1 MATKSELKS
10 ALSALADGL
19 ASRRPA
25 ILRAWRTEVD
35 VYPLLTTGSTMPRS
49 QFNDHI
55 PAVLDVFE
63 DRLRQSGPVD
73 DMEREQHEHAAAH
86 GLQRW
91 QQGYNLREVTR
102 EWGHLH
108 VILVDELEAFAHREP
123 KPVAEAMSI
132 ARRALAE
139 LFSQAVSES
148 TSQYFE
154 LQQTE
159 AAGHVRDL
167 ALTLNGVREL
177 ERRRVELWRQAAHDL
192 RGHVGTVANVSAGLA
207 VEGAPV
213 DLRDDFVR
221 QLQRSIASLT
231 AMLDDVLDL
240 ARLEAGHEKPEFVD
254 FDAAALLRELCEQ
267 MRALA
272 QERGLGMR
280 VEGPAELRVIG
291 DPVKTHRI
299 AQNLILNAIKYTTEG
314 SVNVTWGD
322 SRENDAGRWM
332 LCIQDTG
339 PGFHYGPAAPLA
351 DALEAASRGSRQID
365 EDAGVDSSAPA
376 DPGDGPDDSTM
387 AASSVAIQ
395 PVNQK
400 RGEGIGLSIVK
411 RLAGLIDAAIEMES
425 TPAVGSVVRVVLP
438 RRPGERATP

>member
-1 MATKSELKS
+1 MPAKSELKS
-10 ALSALADGL
+10 ALSALAAEL

-25 ILRAWRTEVD
+25 ILRAWREAVD
-35 VYPLLTTGSTMPRS
+35 ADPRLTTGSTLPRS
-49 QFNDHI
+49 QFHDHI
-55 PAVLDVFE
+55 PAVLDAFE
-63 DRLRQSGPVD
+63 DRLRQSEPVD
-73 DMEREQHEHAAAH
+73 AVRREQHEHAAAH

-91 QQGYNLREVTR
+91 QQGYNLREVAR

-108 VILVDELEAFAHREP
+108 VILVDELEAFALREP
-123 KPVAEAMSI
+123 KPAAEAMSI

-167 ALTLNGVREL
+167 ALTLDGVREQ

-192 RGHVGTVANVSAGLA
+192 RGHVGTVANVTAGLA

-213 DLRDDFVR
+213 DLREEFVR

-240 ARLEAGHEKPEFVD
+240 ARLEAGHERPEFVD
-254 FDAAALLRELCEQ
+254 FDAAALLRELCAQ
-267 MRALA
+267 MQPLA
-272 QERGLGMR
+272 HERGLAMR
-280 VEGPAELRVIG
+280 ADGPAELRVVG

-299 AQNLILNAIKYTTEG
+299 AQNLILNAIKYTTDG
-314 SVNVTWGD
+314 GVSVTWGD

-332 LCIQDTG
+332 LCVQDTG
-339 PGFHYGPAAPLA
+339 PGFHYGPGAPMA
-351 DALEAASRGSRQID
+351 DALEAASRESRQID
-365 EDAGVDSSAPA
+365 ENAGVDSSAPA
-376 DPGDGPDDSTM
+376 DAGDHVDESAMPAST
-387 AASSVAIQ
+387 AAAP
-395 PVNQK
+395 PVQQK

-411 RLAGLIDAAIEMES
+411 RLAGLIDASIEMES
-425 TPAVGSVVRVVLP
+425 TPAVGSIVRVVLP